1 MRRFITPVLLDSS
14 VSKTDFTV
22 IPVSRSKSFRI
33 GSEKTWSSLTYTTT
47 AFELALR
54 QEFKPTASNRIKTN
68 RICLEIFIISVR
80 RWILVQGQGNSRV
93 PSHLQVIYQ
102 RR

>member
-14 VSKTDFTV
+14 VSKTDFTA

-47 AFELALR
+47 VCELVGRHDARIGISARVTRTPIELRIIFRRRGTLLFAAKTEVVERLCVTQLAF
-54 QEFKPTASNRIKTN
+54 S
-68 RICLEIFIISVR
+68 
-80 RWILVQGQGNSRV
+80 
-93 PSHLQVIYQ
+93 
-102 RR
+102 